1 MDKDYEFVLAAYENE
16 DKYDKALKLAIE
28 SDIVMMGTT
37 SDVYIKER
45 LKQDKLTFRYRERI
59 FQSGI
64 KTLFNKEKMKNI
76 YERHIKYR
84 KNKNLYM
91 LCASAYGANDFYK
104 LGLYKDKIYKWGYFP
119 KTEYYDVE
127 NLIQKK
133 EENKKIKILWAG
145 RFKKWKHP
153 EYMIKLARKL
163 KKQNYEFE
171 INLLGNGEMYP
182 KIEKKIKSLG
192 LEKDVKLLG
201 AIDSDKVREY
211 MKDANIYA
219 FTSNRNEGWGAV
231 LNEAMN
237 SACAVVANKYIGAA
251 PFLIKQDEN
260 GMMYKTFKEFYA
272 QIEELIKN
280 KEKRIK
286 ISKNAYRAI
295 EEQWNS
301 KKATENLVEL
311 FECIKKGQEIRTKK
325 GPASKAIP
333 TK

>member
-1 MDKDYEFVLAAYENE
+1 
-16 DKYDKALKLAIE
+16 
-28 SDIVMMGTT
+28 
-37 SDVYIKER
+37 
-45 LKQDKLTFRYRERI
+45 
-59 FQSGI
+59 
-64 KTLFNKEKMKNI
+64 
-76 YERHIKYR
+76 
-84 KNKNLYM
+84 
-91 LCASAYGANDFYK
+91 
-104 LGLYKDKIYKWGYFP
+104 
-119 KTEYYDVE
+119 
-127 NLIQKK
+127 
-133 EENKKIKILWAG
+133 
-145 RFKKWKHP
+145 
-153 EYMIKLARKL
+153 MIKLARKL